1 MSDIT
6 STAFLGIPNFD
17 MYVDSAFNSMEFRGK
32 TLSEWELIVDLPD
45 LDDKFDSKEL
55 VQYNKMFIQVSRTIM
70 NNLSYSKSSLK
81 ACEMHHESEVL
92 SAKIQITNELKEKN
106 PGGRL
111 PSIDNIN
118 SMAENK
124 CIESLIAKNIA
135 EIFLNFWQSHYDK
148 IKIID
153 SRLSGLGYLFGLEAK
168 ASMYKDF

>member
-6 STAFLGIPNFD
+6 ATAFLGVPNFD
-17 MYVDSAFNSMEFRGK
+17 MYVKSAFDSIEFRGK
-32 TLSEWELIVDLPD
+32 TLEEWEYIVDLPD
-45 LDDKFDSKEL
+45 LKEGLDSKQL
-55 VQYNKMFIQVSRTIM
+55 LQYNQVFIDCSRIIM
-70 NNLSYSKSSLK
+70 NNLSYAKSSLK

-92 SAKIQITNELKEKN
+92 SAKINITNELREKN

-135 EIFLNFWQSHYDK
+135 EIFLNFWQSQYDK

-153 SRLSGLGYLFGLEAK
+153 SRLSGIGYLFGLEAK

>member
-6 STAFLGIPNFD
+6 DTAFLGVPNYD
-17 MYVDSAFNSMEFRGK
+17 MYVESAFNSMQFRGK
-32 TLSEWELIVDLPD
+32 TLEEWEHIIDLPYLRDD
-45 LDDKFDSKEL
+45 LDSKEL
-55 VQYNKMFIQVSRTIM
+55 LRYNQSFIGCSRIIM
-70 NNLSYSKSSLK
+70 NNLSYAKSSLK
-81 ACEMHHESEVL
+81 ACEMHHESEIL
-92 SAKIQITNELKEKN
+92 SAKVSITNELREKN

-135 EIFLNFWQSHYDK
+135 EIFLNFWQSQYDK

-153 SRLSGLGYLFGLEAK
+153 SRLSGIGYLFGLEAK